1 MQFVHAMFSSSKSNM
16 QQMNSN
22 TDILTVKDHHIT
34 KNLYL
39 SQLTNY
45 TQENRIPLLL
55 QIQNINLNHKFIL
68 VNFFQMKS

>member
-22 TDILTVKDHHIT
+22 TDILTVKDQHIT
-34 KNLYL
+34 KNLHL

>member
-22 TDILTVKDHHIT
+22 TDILNVKDHHIT
-34 KNLYL
+34 KNLHL

>member
-22 TDILTVKDHHIT
+22 KDILTVKDHHIT
-34 KNLYL
+34 KNLHL